1 MGNVEESGQV
11 KHNPE
16 YIQFIIHLDFGSGR
30 SDRLGRSGNQVGRV
44 VQEA

>member
-30 SDRLGRSGNQVGRV
+30 SEKLGKSVRSGNQV
-44 VQEA
+44 VQD